1 MRSLRLLF
9 VFIALV
15 APGSLALHAGD
26 AAESAPPT
34 QETLLTALARDL
46 VVHFNLEGDLQLE
59 LLRPWNRPASMAP
72 GWTITVLDYPA
83 EPASSML
90 VRCQLRDGAGVV
102 TESSL
107 LLRAALW
114 RDTWVVR
121 LPLTVGAVFDPAQ
134 LDTRR
139 ADLLRERDLLP
150 ATVGDHSYIF
160 ARAIPAGRP
169 LTWHDIARRPLVRK
183 GDLVEVKAVDGS
195 LVVVLKALAL
205 ENGAR
210 GDTVTVRNLDT
221 RKEFPALVTDE
232 NHVQIRF

>member
-1 MRSLRLLF
+1 
-9 VFIALV
+9 
-15 APGSLALHAGD
+15 
-26 AAESAPPT
+26 
-34 QETLLTALARDL
+34 
-46 VVHFNLEGDLQLE
+46 
-59 LLRPWNRPASMAP
+59 
-72 GWTITVLDYPA
+72 
-83 EPASSML
+83 
-90 VRCQLRDGAGVV
+90 
-102 TESSL
+102 
-107 LLRAALW
+107 
-114 RDTWVVR
+114 
-121 LPLTVGAVFDPAQ
+121 VGAVFDPAQ

-169 LTWHDIARRPLVRK
+169 LTWHDVARRPLVRK

-210 GDTVTVRNLDT
+210 GDTVTVRNLDS